1 MLEKSNEFPDA
12 ELKRKHGEFQYAGF
26 WPRMG
31 AALIDTVIV
40 SAIIFPILFAVYG
53 KEYFLGGA
61 LVSGYFDTLL
71 NYIFPTI
78 AVLLFWNYKSAT
90 PGKIALK
97 MIIVDARTGKAPSKG
112 QLIGRYCAYYLSL
125 LPLGLGFLWIA
136 WDKRKQGWHDKLAGT
151 VVIRPERHHE
161 TN

>member
-1 MLEKSNEFPDA
+1 MFEKSNENPEA
-12 ELKRKHGEFQYAGF
+12 EIERIHGKFQYIGF
-26 WPRMG
+26 WSRTG

-61 LVSGYFDTLL
+61 LVSGYLDTLL
-71 NYIFPTI
+71 NYVFPTI
-78 AVLLFWNYKSAT
+78 AVLIFWNYKSAT

-97 MIIVDARTGKAPSKG
+97 MIIVDARTGKVPSKG
-112 QLIGRYCAYYLSL
+112 QLIGRYFAYYLSL

-151 VVIRPERHHE
+151 VVIRPEQHHE
-161 TN
+161 TI

>member
-1 MLEKSNEFPDA
+1 VLGKANKFPEPELEKI
-12 ELKRKHGEFQYAGF
+12 HGKFQYVGF
-26 WPRMG
+26 WPRMW
-31 AALIDTVIV
+31 ATLIDTVIV
-40 SAIIFPILFAVYG
+40 SAIVFPILFAVYG

-71 NYIFPTI
+71 NYIFPALAI
-78 AVLLFWNYKSAT
+78 LIFWNYKSAT

-97 MIIVDARTGKAPSKG
+97 MIIVDAQTGKAPSKG
-112 QLIGRYCAYYLSL
+112 QLIGRYFAYYLSL

-136 WDKRKQGWHDKLAGT
+136 WDERKQGWHDKLAGT
-151 VVIRPERHHE
+151 VVISPERRQE